1 MKNIKLAYFGAVLIA
16 FNSIFA
22 QSENTEK
29 KGFTLSGIV
38 YSAVDKKPLGYAT
51 IAIPDLKI
59 KTRGGADGF
68 FTIEN
73 IEEGTYTLYITSPGL
88 KTIQTEIEITGDI
101 KKDFYLEASRVRG
114 SALEIKDDREIQKI
128 SRYTITASEIKNVP
142 GAFGDSISA
151 LKSLPGV
158 VGAMGFFGP
167 LVIRGSDTIKNQYFI
182 DDIPLYDAQHLVG
195 MHSVVSSD
203 LMDEV
208 DLYASAHPVRFG
220 QAIGGVISINTI
232 DNVKELSGNAEI
244 NFLTSNFLVKSPIKI
259 QNSESKPSAE
269 TDANTNEKSEVK
281 PQEEKTMG
289 YWILSGRYSYFELFL
304 PAVLEAAFGEDVK
317 FVPKYFD
324 YQAKGKY
331 YLSDKHALTLFFF
344 GFKDGQDLAFGYKE
358 EEKQKQIDAG
368 MDPLA
373 FDFTAVNDIQ
383 SHAQSIRYTY
393 RLSDRF
399 QNDVL
404 FYSVLNQNDMKRD
417 INNDLA
423 NAAFRDMSVVTKP
436 YIFGLKNIMKL
447 EYIENIS
454 ELTFLSE
461 INYSDVT
468 AEGKSI
474 VPKPN
479 QPSNPYF
486 GMPDFT
492 KDLWDIVYIDQH
504 SSNTLIGGSLEN
516 KVTLGG
522 LKLVP
527 GVRVDHLRRTNTTT
541 VDPRGAISY
550 EFETET
556 TIAAAGGYYSAFPQG
571 VNPFYIKM
579 APEVAETDTIPE
591 RAIHRAAS
599 IEQKYD
605 LYSLK
610 LEGFYNTFSDQ
621 IETDP
626 HIDENG
632 EKQLGRSVGERKN
645 YGAEVMI
652 KKDREENTDDFYGW
666 VSYTYTQA
674 KTKSNL
680 ASDTYG
686 DRYIPYDFEMDH
698 ALKMVFGYVFGQN
711 SIEGKFQVYGSFPYT
726 PIIGNEAPTTLPTGD
741 RFGPAYGEKNTAR
754 LPVFHQLDLR
764 YTRKKYYSWGEIN
777 WYVEVLNIYNNQQV
791 VQNWKFNEPYKKGT
805 NPEVKATEGLAL
817 IPSFGVEVRF

>member
-1 MKNIKLAYFGAVLIA
+1 MKNII
-16 FNSIFA
+16 
-22 QSENTEK
+22 
-29 KGFTLSGIV
+29 IV
-38 YSAVDKKPLGYAT
+38 YLLGSLFLAEFIFSQEAAKEKSGYTFSGTVYGVVDKKPLDFAT

-59 KTRGGADGF
+59 KIRGDAYGF
-68 FTIEN
+68 FILEN
-73 IEEGTYTLYITSPGL
+73 IPEGEYALYIASPGL
-88 KTIQTEIEITGDI
+88 KTLQVKIQIAGDL
-101 KKDFYLEASRVRG
+101 KKDFFLESARIKG
-114 SALEIKDDREIQKI
+114 AALEIKDDREIQKI
-128 SRYTITASEIKNVP
+128 SRYTITADEIKNVP
-142 GAFGDSISA
+142 GAFGDSINA

-158 VGAMGFFGP
+158 VGTMGFFGP
-167 LVIRGSDTIKNQYFI
+167 LVIRGADTIKNQYFI

-203 LMDEV
+203 LMDKV
-208 DLYASAHPVRFG
+208 DLYASAYPVRFG

-232 DNVKELSGNAEI
+232 DNVKDLGGNVEI
-244 NFLTSNFLVKSPIKI
+244 NLLTSNFLIKSPINI
-259 QNSESKPSAE
+259 QLSNVNTSAE
-269 TDANTNEKSEVK
+269 TDANTNEKSEAK
-281 PQEEKTMG
+281 PQAEKNMG

-304 PAVLEAAFGEDVK
+304 PAILEATLGEDVK
-317 FVPKYFD
+317 LVPKYFD

-368 MDPLA
+368 MDPLN

-383 SHAQSIRYTY
+383 SHAQSVRYTY
-393 RLSDRF
+393 RLSERF

-423 NAAFRDMSVVTKP
+423 DPAFRDMSVVTKP

-454 ELTFLSE
+454 ELSFLSE
-461 INYSDVT
+461 INYSDLT
-468 AEGKSI
+468 AKGKSI
-474 VPKPN
+474 VPKAN
-479 QPSNPYF
+479 QPSSPYF
-486 GMPDFT
+486 GMVDFT
-492 KDLWDIVYIDQH
+492 KPLWDIVYIDQH
-504 SSNTLIGGSLEN
+504 STNTIVGGSLEN
-516 KVTLGG
+516 KLTLGG

-541 VDPRGAISY
+541 ADPRGAASY

-556 TIAAAGGYYSAFPQG
+556 TLAAAGGYYSAFPQG

-579 APEVAETDTIPE
+579 APEIAETDVIPE
-591 RAIHRAAS
+591 RSIHRAAS
-599 IEQKYD
+599 LEQKYD

-610 LEGFYNTFSDQ
+610 LEAFYNTFSDQ

-632 EKQLGRSVGERKN
+632 EKQLGRSVGQRKN

-652 KKDREENTDDFYGW
+652 KKGREENTDDFFGW
-666 VSYTYTQA
+666 ISYTYTQA
-674 KTKSNL
+674 KIKSNL
-680 ASDTYG
+680 ESDVNG
-686 DRYIPYDFEMDH
+686 HRYIPYDFEMQH
-698 ALKMVFGYVFGQN
+698 ALKMVFGYIFGQN
-711 SIEGKFQVYGSFPYT
+711 SIEGKFQLYSSFPYT
-726 PIIGNEAPTTLPTGD
+726 PIVGNETPVTLPTGD
-741 RFGPAYGEKNTAR
+741 RFGPIYGEKNSAR

-764 YTRKKYYSWGEIN
+764 YTRKAHTSWGQIN
-777 WYVEVLNIYNNQQV
+777 WYVEILNIYNNKQV
-791 VQNWKFNEPYKKGT
+791 VQSWQYNEPYDKES
-805 NPEVKATEGLAL
+805 NPEVKAVEGLAL
-817 IPSFGVEVRF
+817 MPSFGVEVRF